1 MVTKMQKI
9 TPDYAKWRKILYKF
23 NVSFT
28 ICILILEIVIFMILK
43 EQDSID
49 QPLPVYLFLFMLL
62 PTVLN
67 VSAVVLE
74 GRLER
79 HFAKDERVLNYIPAL
94 TMMFLITVTAAVHF
108 VFSNTLTL
116 FCLPI
121 LITIVF
127 SDTKLSKTVMAA
139 GLGSVTF
146 TLFYRWLW
154 LHMGWRE
161 ADDHLIPEAAI
172 AYIVIAVAGLMAIAL
187 DRMIA
192 EKDRD
197 LVKALEASELAKEQA
212 QAANR
217 VKSDFLANMS
227 HEIRTPI
234 NAIMGMN
241 EMILREEENQE
252 IYGYASSVHVAANT
266 LLTIVND
273 ILDFSKIESGKMEI
287 IPTEYELGSLINDSY
302 NMVAER
308 LEKKGLESEVLCEET
323 LPRILRGDEVR
334 IRQIFTN
341 LLTNAVKYTETGKVT
356 INVKGTMQGD
366 CLQLI
371 LQVKDTGIGIKPEN
385 LDKLFHKFERLD
397 TSRNYNIEGTGL
409 GLSIT
414 HQLVELMH
422 GSIQVQSV
430 YGEGSCFTV
439 TLPQTIVDHTPIGR
453 INDYHAVAMTGYRES
468 FRAPQGRILVVDDVE
483 MNLMVIRNL
492 LKRTQLQ
499 IDTAMSGQQCLNMVR
514 QKAYDVIFMDHMM
527 PEMDGV
533 QTLEQMKAMPDSLNK
548 DTPVIMLTANALT
561 GMREEYLKLGFR
573 DYLAK
578 PIQGNRL
585 EKLLIKYLPSEKVS
599 IQEDEPVQMQIP
611 DKEAG
616 AESTGGLMRIL
627 LVDDDTM
634 SLYLAEKFLKEQ
646 GYDVKKAAS
655 GAEALKYLQEN
666 TVQLILLDMEMPQMN
681 GQETLGRLKSSPAT
695 AQIPVILLSASEN
708 LEEEAES
715 WKNQIVGIIH
725 KPFLPADFLQ
735 AVEKALRQDK
745 KLVDRLTFLDTESG
759 IRYCA
764 QSEEVYEKV
773 LHSYLDSDKTEEI
786 EQYYQD
792 KDWKNYQVLV
802 HALKSKSLSI
812 GAEELAEGAR
822 ALEAAAREGRTDYI
836 MEHHEEVMN
845 SYRNLLNLLRRELQ
859 S

>member
-79 HFAKDERVLNYIPAL
+79 HFAKDERILNYIPAL

-308 LEKKGLESEVLCEET
+308 LEKKGLESEVLCEDIHQSSYKCREIY
-323 LPRILRGDEVR
+323 RDREIDHKCKG
-334 IRQIFTN
+334 N
-341 LLTNAVKYTETGKVT
+341 NA
-356 INVKGTMQGD
+356 
-366 CLQLI
+366 
-371 LQVKDTGIGIKPEN
+371 
-385 LDKLFHKFERLD
+385 
-397 TSRNYNIEGTGL
+397 
-409 GLSIT
+409 
-414 HQLVELMH
+414 
-422 GSIQVQSV
+422 
-430 YGEGSCFTV
+430 
-439 TLPQTIVDHTPIGR
+439 
-453 INDYHAVAMTGYRES
+453 
-468 FRAPQGRILVVDDVE
+468 
-483 MNLMVIRNL
+483 
-492 LKRTQLQ
+492 
-499 IDTAMSGQQCLNMVR
+499 
-514 QKAYDVIFMDHMM
+514 
-527 PEMDGV
+527 
-533 QTLEQMKAMPDSLNK
+533 
-548 DTPVIMLTANALT
+548 
-561 GMREEYLKLGFR
+561 
-573 DYLAK
+573 
-578 PIQGNRL
+578 
-585 EKLLIKYLPSEKVS
+585 
-599 IQEDEPVQMQIP
+599 
-611 DKEAG
+611 
-616 AESTGGLMRIL
+616 GGLP
-627 LVDDDTM
+627 
-634 SLYLAEKFLKEQ
+634 
-646 GYDVKKAAS
+646 AAHFA
-655 GAEALKYLQEN
+655 GK
-666 TVQLILLDMEMPQMN
+666 
-681 GQETLGRLKSSPAT
+681 R
-695 AQIPVILLSASEN
+695 
-708 LEEEAES
+708 
-715 WKNQIVGIIH
+715 
-725 KPFLPADFLQ
+725 
-735 AVEKALRQDK
+735 
-745 KLVDRLTFLDTESG
+745 
-759 IRYCA
+759 
-764 QSEEVYEKV
+764 
-773 LHSYLDSDKTEEI
+773 
-786 EQYYQD
+786 
-792 KDWKNYQVLV
+792 
-802 HALKSKSLSI
+802 
-812 GAEELAEGAR
+812 
-822 ALEAAAREGRTDYI
+822 
-836 MEHHEEVMN
+836 
-845 SYRNLLNLLRRELQ
+845 YRNWHQ
-859 S
+859 A

>member
-28 ICILILEIVIFMILK
+28 ICILLLEIVIFMVLK
-43 EQDSID
+43 KQDRID
-49 QPLPVYLFLFMLL
+49 QPMPVYLTLFMLI

-79 HFAKDERVLNYIPAL
+79 HFAKDERILNYIPTL
-94 TMMFLITVTAAVHF
+94 TMMFLISVVASVHF

-127 SDTKLSKTVMAA
+127 SDTRLSKAVMTA
-139 GLGSVTF
+139 GLGGVTF

-154 LHMGWRE
+154 LYMGWRE
-161 ADDHLIPEAAI
+161 VDEHLIPEAAI
-172 AYIVIAVAGLMAIAL
+172 AYIVVAAAGMTTIIL

-197 LVKALEASELAKEQA
+197 LVKAVEAAERAKEQA

-241 EMILREEENQE
+241 EMILREEENPE
-252 IYGYASSVHVAANT
+252 VYEYAASVHAAANT

-302 NMVAER
+302 NMIAER

-356 INVKGTMQGD
+356 INVKGTIEGD
-366 CLQLI
+366 CLQLV

-439 TLPQTIVDHTPIGR
+439 TLPQTIVDRTPIGR

-468 FRAPQGRILVVDDVE
+468 FQAPQGRILVVDDVE

-492 LKRTQLQ
+492 LKKTQLQ

-527 PEMDGV
+527 PGMDGV

-599 IQEDEPVQMQIP
+599 MQKEETAQPKNQQTAAKSADDLIQ
-611 DKEAG
+611 
-616 AESTGGLMRIL
+616 IL
-627 LVDDDTM
+627 VVDDDTM

-646 GYDVKKAAS
+646 GYEVGKASS
-655 GAEALKYLQEN
+655 GAEALKYLQQN

-681 GQETLGRLKSSPAT
+681 GQETLGRLKSNPAT
-695 AQIPVILLSASEN
+695 AQIPVMFLSASEN

-715 WKNQIVGIIH
+715 WKNQIVGVIH

-759 IRYCA
+759 IQYCA

-773 LHSYLDSDKTEEI
+773 LHSYVDSDKTEEI

-812 GAEELAEGAR
+812 GAQELAEDAR
-822 ALEAAAREGRTDYI
+822 ALEAAAREDRTDYI
-836 MEHHEEVMN
+836 MEHHAEVMN
-845 SYRNLLNLLRRELQ
+845 SYHNLLNLLRRELHL
-859 S
+859 

>member
-1 MVTKMQKI
+1 
-9 TPDYAKWRKILYKF
+9 
-23 NVSFT
+23 
-28 ICILILEIVIFMILK
+28 
-43 EQDSID
+43 
-49 QPLPVYLFLFMLL
+49 
-62 PTVLN
+62 
-67 VSAVVLE
+67 
-74 GRLER
+74 
-79 HFAKDERVLNYIPAL
+79 
-94 TMMFLITVTAAVHF
+94 
-108 VFSNTLTL
+108 
-116 FCLPI
+116 
-121 LITIVF
+121 
-127 SDTKLSKTVMAA
+127 
-139 GLGSVTF
+139 
-146 TLFYRWLW
+146 
-154 LHMGWRE
+154 
-161 ADDHLIPEAAI
+161 
-172 AYIVIAVAGLMAIAL
+172 
-187 DRMIA
+187 
-192 EKDRD
+192 
-197 LVKALEASELAKEQA
+197 
-212 QAANR
+212 
-217 VKSDFLANMS
+217 
-227 HEIRTPI
+227 
-234 NAIMGMN
+234 
-241 EMILREEENQE
+241 
-252 IYGYASSVHVAANT
+252 
-266 LLTIVND
+266 
-273 ILDFSKIESGKMEI
+273 
-287 IPTEYELGSLINDSY
+287 
-302 NMVAER
+302 
-308 LEKKGLESEVLCEET
+308 
-323 LPRILRGDEVR
+323 
-334 IRQIFTN
+334 
-341 LLTNAVKYTETGKVT
+341 
-356 INVKGTMQGD
+356 
-366 CLQLI
+366 
-371 LQVKDTGIGIKPEN
+371 
-385 LDKLFHKFERLD
+385 
-397 TSRNYNIEGTGL
+397 
-409 GLSIT
+409 
-414 HQLVELMH
+414 
-422 GSIQVQSV
+422 
-430 YGEGSCFTV
+430 
-439 TLPQTIVDHTPIGR
+439 
-453 INDYHAVAMTGYRES
+453 MTGYRES

-599 IQEDEPVQMQIP
+599 IQEDETLQLQTL